1 VLCAVYTRRSLRR
14 SGARP
19 IAAIDR
25 CDRLR
30 RPIAATIAPCKHT
43 CDRRSDQSAR
53 STCGYNVN
61 IYSLLPPSL
70 VHIVNYSFSQI
81 SDYFI
86 HLNLPKF
93 NHFSYHLV
101 IFIFPIA
108 AIDRRDRSPRVNIV
122 LATTDIEERWRIRS
136 TLEVCGNDFLVPI
149 PFPLPSNHSHS
160 ITTHSH
166 SNTAFPFPF
175 FPSPLFLLP
184 PIPVPISSS
193 DIYRLS

>member
-1 VLCAVYTRRSLRR
+1 MSVMRCLHEEIVAAIGRATGCADRSLRR
-14 SGARP
+14 SY
-19 IAAIDR
+19 
-25 CDRLR
+25 
-30 RPIAATIAPCKHT
+30 H
-43 CDRRSDQSAR
+43 
-53 STCGYNVN
+53 VN
-61 IYSLLPPSL
+61 IHAIVASISRRDQRVVIMWIFINCCLRPSCISL
-70 VHIVNYSFSQI
+70 ITRFQI

-101 IFIFPIA
+101 IFPIA